1 MAAAARPG
9 IEPQASMFW
18 RNERELVS
26 ELEAKIDGYASPEE
40 AFRYKAAWHQAG
52 HAVAYHARGLPVLRV
67 VLGAPPA
74 GRHVEPSDDMSR
86 HGAGQIYTEERTPP
100 KFDLAVVAM
109 AGPVAEGKAVYL
121 RCQESWDAVGLG
133 EFHCVEMAWS
143 TTDATS
149 DMEDAAR
156 LGRRGELAMAEAEAA
171 SLLEYEWAWVTSV
184 AETLLARDDGVMT
197 GDEVE
202 ALRPSTDAPCDRQ

>member
-1 MAAAARPG
+1 
-9 IEPQASMFW
+9 MFW
-18 RNERELVS
+18 RNERKPVS
-26 ELEAKIDGYASPEE
+26 ELEAKIDGYATPED

-52 HAVAYHARGLPVLRV
+52 HAVAYHALGLPILRV
-67 VLGAPPA
+67 VLGALPA
-74 GRHVEPSDDMSR
+74 GRHVEPGHDMGR

-121 RCQESWDAVGLG
+121 RCQESWDAVGLA

-143 TTDATS
+143 TPDATS

-156 LGRRGELAMAEAEAA
+156 LGRRGELAMAEVEAA
-171 SLLEYEWAWVTSV
+171 SILEYEWKWVTAV
-184 AETLLARDDGVMT
+184 AETLLARDSGAVT
-197 GDEVE
+197 GDEIE
-202 ALRPSTDAPCDRQ
+202 ALRPSTDASFDSQ